1 MKTNEL
7 RNLSADE
14 LKTRQKDAEEE
25 MANLKFQLA
34 LHQLD
39 NPVKV
44 RGVRKDIARIKTL
57 LHEQALAAAKIKAP
71 K

>member
-1 MKTNEL
+1 MKTSEL
-7 RNLSADE
+7 RNLSVEE
-14 LKTRQKDAEEE
+14 LKTKLKDAEEE

-57 LHEQALAAAKIKAP
+57 LHQQALAASKVKAP

>member
-1 MKTNEL
+1 MKTSEL
-7 RNLSADE
+7 RNLSAEE
-14 LKTRQKDAEEE
+14 LKTRLKDAEEE

-57 LHEQALAAAKIKAP
+57 LHEQALAAAKVKAP

>member
-1 MKTNEL
+1 MKTNQL
-7 RNLSADE
+7 RSLSADE
-14 LKTRQKDAEEE
+14 LKTRLKDAEEE

-44 RGVRKDIARIKTL
+44 RAVRKDIARIKTL
-57 LHEQALAAAKIKAP
+57 LHQQVLAAAKTQAP